1 MPNLGFSLDILP
13 EIHQYCQKLC
23 ENSKLSI
30 LDSIWEGMYFD
41 FITFFIKIYDKNLKQ
56 LLNRKNQY
64 EQSQKVIE
72 ETQDQL

>member
-1 MPNLGFSLDILP
+1 
-13 EIHQYCQKLC
+13 LC

-64 EQSQKVIE
+64 EKSQKVIE

>member
-1 MPNLGFSLDILP
+1 
-13 EIHQYCQKLC
+13 
-23 ENSKLSI
+23 
-30 LDSIWEGMYFD
+30 MYFD